1 MVEGAGPAQQ
11 PQMPE
16 AVLRSPYPQT
26 AMVYS
31 HLCQNPGP
39 TTVREIS
46 TSTGIGEDTVRR
58 VVRYLRRKGV
68 VRVRTVRQPGGKK
81 AIRWMELRQE
91 QKRWAA
97 SFAFCEMLRLTPSF
111 FSIIYVPPQR

>member
-1 MVEGAGPAQQ
+1 VKEVPLELRAVGLVEGAGPAQQ
-11 PQMPE
+11 SQIPE

-31 HLCQNPGP
+31 HLCQNPGA

-68 VRVRTVRQPGGKK
+68 VRVRTVRQGGKE
-81 AIRWMELRQE
+81 AIRWVELRHE
-91 QKRWAA
+91 QKPR
-97 SFAFCEMLRLTPSF
+97 
-111 FSIIYVPPQR
+111 